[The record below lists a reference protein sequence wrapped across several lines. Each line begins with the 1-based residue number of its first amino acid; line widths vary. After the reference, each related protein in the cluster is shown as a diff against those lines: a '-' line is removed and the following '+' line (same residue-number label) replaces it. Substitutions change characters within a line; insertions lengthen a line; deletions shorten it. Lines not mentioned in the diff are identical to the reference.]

1 MDRAAVFDVD
11 GTLAD
16 TNHLHVTAWWEAF
29 RQSGHRV
36 EMWDIHQA
44 LGLPSRQLVARLL
57 GDDRDTDGDD
67 AVITAHKV
75 LYATF
80 FDRIAPLER
89 APDLLRELAESGWKV
104 VLATSAAGDELAALR
119 HAIDAD
125 DAITA
130 TTSADDVQ
138 QGKPAPE
145 PVERALELAGV
156 SADRAVFIG
165 DSVWDMKAAT
175 AANVVGV
182 GLLSGG
188 ISRADLE
195 TAGARAVYR
204 NPADLLEQLGS
215 SPIANIER
223 RRSS

>member
-36 EMWDIHQA
+36 EMWDIHRA
-44 LGLPSRQLVARLL
+44 LGLPSHDLVTRLL
-57 GDDRDTDGDD
+57 GDDRDTDGDET
-67 AVITAHKV
+67 VITAHKV
-75 LYATF
+75 LYGTF
-80 FDRIAPLER
+80 FDRLAPLER

-119 HAIDAD
+119 RAIDAD

-130 TTSADDVQ
+130 TTSADDVE

-145 PVERALELAGV
+145 PIEQALELAGV

-182 GLLSGG
+182 GVLSGG
-188 ISRADLE
+188 IPRADLE
-195 TAGARAVYR
+195 KAGARAVYR
-204 NPADLLEQLGS
+204 NAADLLEQLGS
-215 SPIANIER
+215 SPIADIEQ
-223 RRSS
+223 RRSG